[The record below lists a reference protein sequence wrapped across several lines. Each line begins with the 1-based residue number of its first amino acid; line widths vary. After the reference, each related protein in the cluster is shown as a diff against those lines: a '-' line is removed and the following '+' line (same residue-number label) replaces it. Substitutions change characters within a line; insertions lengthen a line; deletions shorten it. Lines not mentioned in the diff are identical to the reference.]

1 MTAALGGLLGA
12 VRTLSVLPLPGRA
25 VEPMSATLPWF
36 AVVGAALGAVLYGIS
51 ALAGSSMIGGWPEIA
66 ALAVVIG
73 GALLTGGLHLDGLAD
88 WADTL
93 GGASAERR
101 LEIMKDPRVGAF
113 GVIAVVA
120 IVLCKWVALTRLGP
134 AGALWL
140 VTAYAVSRTAM
151 VDLAVRLPYARAEG
165 GTAATL
171 VEHARPHH
179 LAVCGVSALAVVIAV
194 SGPAGVG
201 AMALGWLIAG
211 VFGRW
216 CRRRIG
222 GVTGDLLGAAN
233 EIVETSILLLAAFV
247 AGPMSDGGFDSFA
260 LALPR

>member
-1 MTAALGGLLGA
+1 MRAALGGLIAA

-25 VEPMSATLPWF
+25 AEPMSAALPWF

-51 ALAGSSMIGGWPEIA
+51 ALAAWPTIGGWPEVA

-73 GALLTGGLHLDGLAD
+73 GAVLTGALHLDGLAD

-134 AGALWL
+134 SGALWL
-140 VTAYAVSRTAM
+140 VSAYAVSRTAM

-165 GTAATL
+165 GTAAIV
-171 VEHARPHH
+171 VEHARPWH
-179 LAVCGVSALAVVIAV
+179 LVVCGLSALAVVIAV
-194 SGPAGVG
+194 SGPAGVV
-201 AMALGWLIAG
+201 ALAFGWLIAAL
-211 VFGRW
+211 FGRW

-222 GVTGDLLGAAN
+222 GVTGDLLGAAS
-233 EIVETSILLLAAFV
+233 EIVETSILLLAAFALGWLSERSWTGV
-247 AGPMSDGGFDSFA
+247 AAFGY
-260 LALPR
+260 